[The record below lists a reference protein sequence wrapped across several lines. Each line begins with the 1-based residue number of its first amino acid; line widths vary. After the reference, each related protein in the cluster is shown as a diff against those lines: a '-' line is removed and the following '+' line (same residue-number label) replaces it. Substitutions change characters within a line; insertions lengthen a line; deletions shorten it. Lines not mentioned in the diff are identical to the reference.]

1 MYIIPK
7 TGCDIVLFLIVNC
20 FIIHKQVSDFGL
32 ARPVDANQDGGR
44 FPIKWTAPEALRES
58 VCIKH

>member
-1 MYIIPK
+1 MLIHNS
-7 TGCDIVLFLIVNC
+7 VLFYYT
-20 FIIHKQVSDFGL
+20 QVSDFGL

-58 VCIKH
+58 VRSPGLDKICSFLTNS